1 MGQNVYRCDKYPYKQ
16 HCFASFVDK
25 PENKAHS
32 DDFCPP
38 WKDGELTMD
47 KERSFLKDN
56 VEYKNTRQ
64 ETPIAVT
71 ASKHDNP
78 ADQESINEKSMKEAT
93 KKNKRKK
100 EKQNS
105 NNQIS
110 GLMKN
115 YSSDAILGGTNSYD
129 KKERRK

>member
-1 MGQNVYRCDKYPYKQ
+1 
-16 HCFASFVDK
+16 
-25 PENKAHS
+25 
-32 DDFCPP
+32 
-38 WKDGELTMD
+38 MD

-71 ASKHDNP
+71 GSKHDNP
-78 ADQESINEKSMKEAT
+78 ADQESINETSMKEAV

-105 NNQIS
+105 NNQNS
-110 GLMKN
+110 GLMD
-115 YSSDAILGGTNSYD
+115 SITSDSIFNRMQSYD